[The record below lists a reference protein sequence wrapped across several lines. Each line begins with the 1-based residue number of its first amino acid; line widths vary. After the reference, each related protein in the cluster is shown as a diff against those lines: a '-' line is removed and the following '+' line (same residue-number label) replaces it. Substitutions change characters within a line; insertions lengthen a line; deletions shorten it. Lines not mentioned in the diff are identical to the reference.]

1 MDRILYNM
9 IIPASLNFLE
19 QIANNNDRDWF
30 QLHKDEYNAAR
41 ENVLNF
47 TGDLLIELAKLDP
60 SIPAD
65 LAAKNCLMRIYR
77 DVRFSK
83 NKAPYKTNFGIGI
96 SANGKNFNGPG
107 YYIHLQPKKSFIAAG
122 YWMPETDHLKAIR
135 QEIDYNSTDF
145 HNIIDNAS
153 FKEYFGQ
160 LDQEDKLKTSPKGYL
175 AGHTD
180 IEYLRLKSF
189 LVTHDIQDEKLSRP
203 DTITYIT
210 SVFEKAYPLMV
221 FLRNAIA

>member
-1 MDRILYNM
+1 M
-9 IIPASLNFLE
+9 IMIKPDSLNFLK
-19 QIANNNDRDWF
+19 QIAVNNERDWF
-30 QLHKDEYNAAR
+30 QLHKDEYNTAR
-41 ENVLNF
+41 EDVLNF
-47 TGDLLIELAKLDP
+47 TSHLLKELAKVDP

-65 LAAKNCLMRIYR
+65 LAAKSCLMRIYR

-122 YWMPETDHLKAIR
+122 YWMPEPDHLKAIR
-135 QEIDYNSTDF
+135 QEIDYNSAEF
-145 HNIIDNAS
+145 HDIIDNVS
-153 FKEYFGQ
+153 FKDCFGN
-160 LDQEDKLKTSPKGYL
+160 LNDEDKLKTSPKGYSS
-175 AGHTD
+175 GHAD

-189 LVTHDIQDEKLSRP
+189 IVTHEIRDEELSKA
-203 DTITYIT
+203 DTIPSII
-210 SVFEKAYPLMV
+210 SVFEKGYPLMI